1 MPNLIESLQVQAWF
15 LEDCL
20 IITFTNSFFVI
31 ATITYNDSPRFTTN
45 NFFLAIAWTWRNGV
59 GDFRP
64 EDFSANRFL
73 HLCEVIWLLCT
84 FFVMILFMN
93 LLIAVLSD
101 SFKNIQETLENNLLK
116 EMAIMMSEN
125 EILIN
130 RKKVFKDM
138 KYLIVVQKVL
148 AKLRN
153 KFIYVSQY
161 FIIKI
166 NIFNKYTSCWII
178 QNKTMRHKMIIWFAR
193 NILCFR
199 I

>member
-1 MPNLIESLQVQAWF
+1 MPNTI
-15 LEDCL
+15 
-20 IITFTNSFFVI
+20 I

-148 AKLRN
+148 QGKLFKYN
-153 KFIYVSQY
+153 FNFIYLKHFTLILMYYELYILVNVKLFKNNIN
-161 FIIKI
+161 FIV
-166 NIFNKYTSCWII
+166 
-178 QNKTMRHKMIIWFAR
+178 
-193 NILCFR
+193 
-199 I
+199 